1 MGKYTNIEYERR
13 FLLKHLP
20 ENILQGEDKEI
31 EDWYIQGSM
40 LRLRKTIKN
49 QEIVFKLTQKRES
62 VAGDRSKHE
71 LTTIYIDKAIF
82 EQLKAKLPGIPLYK
96 TRKYFQRN
104 GKKLGVDVITLQQ
117 KQILILEVEFK
128 SAEEL
133 LLFEF
138 PALDITHDY
147 TYSGYQLA
155 ILQHKKE

>member
-62 VAGDRSKHE
+62 VAGDRS
-71 LTTIYIDKAIF
+71 
-82 EQLKAKLPGIPLYK
+82 
-96 TRKYFQRN
+96 
-104 GKKLGVDVITLQQ
+104 
-117 KQILILEVEFK
+117 
-128 SAEEL
+128 
-133 LLFEF
+133 
-138 PALDITHDY
+138 
-147 TYSGYQLA
+147 
-155 ILQHKKE
+155 